1 MQIITDIGQAVIRA
15 GGREIFLNPSF
26 LAMSRLGAP
35 EEIVRLFVTV
45 HAGHYPT
52 HRISEPAIMRDVL
65 ARCFAEMAAAA
76 ARVVTACSTES
87 IGQLIGT
94 YSVTTKGKLFYR
106 PGLLPVADVIELAK
120 HLIRHG
126 VMGDQP
132 PEQLKGQKTEYSS
145 KFDAR
150 SFVYTAVAHLG
161 MSEAD
166 AWNMTMTS
174 FRAAMNAKFPVK
186 EKDKIPTE
194 KAYDEVMDWADR
206 MVELDAQRKTSSPQF
221 SKIM

>member
-1 MQIITDIGQAVIRA
+1 MVITDIGQAAIRA

-26 LAMSRLGAP
+26 LAMSRIGAP

-52 HRISEPAIMRDVL
+52 HRVSDPAIMRDMM
-65 ARCFAEMAAAA
+65 ARCFAEMAVAS
-76 ARVVTACSTES
+76 ARVVTACCVENVSQV
-87 IGQLIGT
+87 IGM
-94 YSVTTKGKLFYR
+94 YAVTAKGKLSYR
-106 PGLLPVADVIELAK
+106 PGLLPVADVIELAR

-132 PEQLKGQKTEYSS
+132 PEQVKGKKGEYSS
-145 KFDAR
+145 KFDVR
-150 SFVYTAVAHLG
+150 SFVYSAVAHLG
-161 MSEAD
+161 MNEAD

-174 FRAAMNAKFPVK
+174 FRAAMNAKFPVQ

-194 KAYDEVMDWADR
+194 EAYDKVMDWADR
-206 MVELDAQRKTSSPQF
+206 MVEMDAQRH
-221 SKIM
+221 

>member
-1 MQIITDIGQAVIRA
+1 MQVITDIGQAVIRA

-26 LAMSRLGAP
+26 LAMSRIGAP
-35 EEIVRLFVTV
+35 ENIVRLFVTV

-52 HRISEPAIMRDVL
+52 HRISEPTIMRDVL

-76 ARVVTACSTES
+76 ARVVTACSTENIS
-87 IGQLIGT
+87 QLIGT
-94 YSVTTKGKLFYR
+94 YKVTTKGKLFYR
-106 PGLLPVADVIELAK
+106 PGLLPVADVIELAR

-132 PEQLKGQKTEYSS
+132 PEQLKDQKSEYSS

-194 KAYDEVMDWADR
+194 EAYDEVMDWADK
-206 MVELDAQRKTSSPQF
+206 MVELDALRKTSSP
-221 SKIM
+221 

>member
-1 MQIITDIGQAVIRA
+1 MQVITDIGQAVIRA

-65 ARCFAEMAAAA
+65 ARCFAEMTAAA
-76 ARVVTACSTES
+76 ARVVIACCTENIS
-87 IGQLIGT
+87 QLIGT
-94 YSVTTKGKLFYR
+94 YQVTTKGKLFYR
-106 PGLLPVADVIELAK
+106 PGLLPVTDVTELAR

-132 PEQLKGQKTEYSS
+132 PEQLKGQKNEYSS

-174 FRAAMNAKFPVK
+174 FRAAMNAKFPAK

-194 KAYDEVMDWADR
+194 EAYDEVMDWADK
-206 MVELDAQRKTSSPQF
+206 MVELDVQRSAT
-221 SKIM
+221 METVL

>member
-1 MQIITDIGQAVIRA
+1 MQVITDIGQAVIRA

-26 LAMSRLGAP
+26 LAMSRIGAP
-35 EEIVRLFVTV
+35 EDIVRLFVTV
-45 HAGHYPT
+45 HAGHYPM

-76 ARVVTACSTES
+76 ARVVTACCTENIS
-87 IGQLIGT
+87 HLIGT
-94 YSVTTKGKLFYR
+94 YQITTKGKLSYR
-106 PGLLPVADVIELAK
+106 PGLLPVTDVLELAR

-132 PEQLKGQKTEYSS
+132 PEQLKGQKKEYSS
-145 KFDAR
+145 KFDVR

-166 AWNMTMTS
+166 AWSMTMTS
-174 FRAAMNAKFPVK
+174 FRAAMNAKFPAK
-186 EKDKIPTE
+186 EKDKVPTE
-194 KAYDEVMDWADR
+194 EAYDEVMDWADK
-206 MVELDAQRKTSSPQF
+206 MVELDAQRLETAT
-221 SKIM
+221 

>member
-1 MQIITDIGQAVIRA
+1 MQVITDIGQAVIRA

-26 LAMSRLGAP
+26 LAMSRIGAP
-35 EEIVRLFVTV
+35 EEIVTLFVTV

-52 HRISEPAIMRDVL
+52 HRISEPSIMRDVL

-76 ARVVTACSTES
+76 ARVVTACCTENIS
-87 IGQLIGT
+87 HLIGT
-94 YSVTTKGKLFYR
+94 YQITTKGKLSYR
-106 PGLLPVADVIELAK
+106 PGLLPVTDVLELAR

-132 PEQLKGQKTEYSS
+132 PEQLKGQKKEYSS
-145 KFDAR
+145 KFDVR

-161 MSEAD
+161 TSEAD
-166 AWNMTMTS
+166 AWSMTMTS

-194 KAYDEVMDWADR
+194 EAYDEVMDWADK
-206 MVELDAQRKTSSPQF
+206 MVEIDAQRGANQ
-221 SKIM
+221 

>member
-26 LAMSRLGAP
+26 LAMSRIGAP
-35 EEIVRLFVTV
+35 EDIVRLFVTV

-65 ARCFAEMAAAA
+65 ARCFAEMAVAS
-76 ARVVTACSTES
+76 ARVVTACCTENIS
-87 IGQLIGT
+87 QLIGV
-94 YSVTTKGKLFYR
+94 YIISAKGKLSYR
-106 PGLLPVADVIELAK
+106 PGRLAIHDVIELAR

-132 PEQLKGQKTEYSS
+132 PEQLKGRNNEYSN

-161 MSEAD
+161 MSEAE

-174 FRAAMNAKFPVK
+174 FRAAMNAKFPAK
-186 EKDKIPTE
+186 ENDKIPTE
-194 KAYDEVMDWADR
+194 EAYDEVMGWADR
-206 MVELDAQRKTSSPQF
+206 MVEIDTQRNRV
-221 SKIM
+221 

>member
-1 MQIITDIGQAVIRA
+1 MQVITDIGQAVIRA

-26 LAMSRLGAP
+26 LAMSRIGAP

-76 ARVVTACSTES
+76 ARVVTACCTENIS
-87 IGQLIGT
+87 QLIGVYIIT
-94 YSVTTKGKLFYR
+94 AKGKLSYR
-106 PGLLPVADVIELAK
+106 PGRLAVHDVIELAR

-132 PEQLKGQKTEYSS
+132 PEQLKGRNNEYSN

-174 FRAAMNAKFPVK
+174 FRAAMNAKFPTQ

-194 KAYDEVMDWADR
+194 EAYDEVMDWADK
-206 MVELDAQRKTSSPQF
+206 MVEIDRQRNSH
-221 SKIM
+221 